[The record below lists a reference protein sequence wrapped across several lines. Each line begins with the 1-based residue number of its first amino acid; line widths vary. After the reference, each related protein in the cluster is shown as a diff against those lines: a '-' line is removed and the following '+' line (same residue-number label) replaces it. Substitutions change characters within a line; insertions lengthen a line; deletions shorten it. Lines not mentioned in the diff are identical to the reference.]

1 MKLIKKIVAIMF
13 AFIMVFSLSTN
24 VKAVNGVNASQ
35 GSITLDKVRNG
46 ETYKIYRIL
55 DLDSYNYPTG
65 NPKGGNYS
73 YTYKKQGDKNAT
85 EWKNFIDTNTGDGEY
100 FKKTGSTSSNYF
112 TANDGVNGEDI
123 AKAALQYVK
132 KNGIE
137 ADDSYTAT
145 ENGTYTFNYL
155 PLGYYLVESTVS
167 ALCSLDTTNPNQT
180 IKVKY
185 GEPTVKKEIVH
196 STSRDSTYET
206 ASIGDIITYNVI
218 ITVKKGAKDYVFHD
232 KLDNGLKYSGMNETL
247 PFNVQFTTT
256 KKVPS
261 VNGSMTMLKPGAGD
275 YTLIQDETNNSFS
288 IEFTNDFIQK
298 FDENDEIHLMY
309 CAVVTKDALMNTA
322 INNTAYLKYGNKQ
335 ETTKVSTNVY
345 TYQIPV
351 FKYTGEGKQALAGAT
366 FKLYKDT
373 KDDKNLL
380 TFENKAKDVYA
391 KDVYKYNRNTE
402 GTTTSLVSGD
412 DGYIRL
418 DGLSAGTY
426 ILEETKAPEGYNKL
440 ENPIKVVVTKGEEGK
455 PVIHV
460 DDDTTSVEKV
470 EVKNNTGSILP
481 STGGMGTTL
490 IYLIGG
496 ALVLGSGFV
505 LANKK
510 RAKAK

>member
-1 MKLIKKIVAIMF
+1 MKLIKKIAAIMF
-13 AFIMVFSLSTN
+13 AFMMVFSLSTN
-24 VKAVNGVNASQ
+24 VKAENVVNTSQ
-35 GSITLDKVRNG
+35 GSIKISNVKNG

-65 NPKGGNYS
+65 KPDKGNYS
-73 YTYKKQGDKNAT
+73 YTYKQGEKNAT
-85 EWKNFIDTNTGDGEY
+85 EWKKFIDDNTGDGKY
-100 FKKTGSTSSNYF
+100 FKKTGSNVSNYF

-132 KNGIE
+132 ANSIKADRFYDATANG
-137 ADDSYTAT
+137 SYTF
-145 ENGTYTFNYL
+145 EGL

-180 IKVKY
+180 VKVKY
-185 GEPTVKKEIVH
+185 DEPTVKKEIIH
-196 STSRDSTYET
+196 STSRDTTFKT

-247 PFNVQFTTT
+247 PFKVQITTT
-256 KKVPS
+256 KQVPS
-261 VNGSMTMLKPGAGD
+261 VNGSTTMLKPEAGD
-275 YTLIQDETNNSFS
+275 YTLIQDEKNNSFS
-288 IEFTNDFIQK
+288 IEFKNDFIQK

-309 CAVVTKDALMNTA
+309 FAVVTKDAPTNTA
-322 INNTAYLKYGNKQ
+322 VNNTAYLKYGNKQ
-335 ETTKVSTNVY
+335 ETTKVSTSVY

-366 FKLYKDT
+366 FKLYKGT
-373 KDDKNLL
+373 KDDNNLL
-380 TFENKAKDVYA
+380 TFDNKAN
-391 KDVYKYNRNTE
+391 DVYKYNPKTE
-402 GTTTSLVSGD
+402 GTTTSLESGD

-426 ILEETKAPEGYNKL
+426 TLEETKAPEGYNKL
-440 ENPIKVVVTKGEEGK
+440 EKTIKVVITKGEDGK
-455 PVIHV
+455 PVINV
-460 DDDTTSVEKV
+460 DDNTTSVERV
-470 EVKNNTGSILP
+470 EVENNTGSLLP